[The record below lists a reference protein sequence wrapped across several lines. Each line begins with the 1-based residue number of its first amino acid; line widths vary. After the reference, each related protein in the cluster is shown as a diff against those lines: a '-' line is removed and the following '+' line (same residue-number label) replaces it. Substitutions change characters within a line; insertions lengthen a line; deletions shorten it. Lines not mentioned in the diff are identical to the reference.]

1 MSKAAT
7 ARWKN
12 SERQWA
18 SILSKYK
25 LNATRKSRAGDFSKM
40 DDDVGIAELPWTIN
54 DSKYSTKGWKQNR
67 LLEETA
73 RKYAKNKGDSTVLI
87 TKGYREVGQCATV
100 DAEFMA
106 MLLAYWAGVGS
117 KEELWEIYTK

>member
-1 MSKAAT
+1 MTKAAT

-18 SILSKYK
+18 TILNKYK
-25 LNATRKSRAGDFSKM
+25 LTAKRKTRAGNFSEST
-40 DDDVGIAELPWTIN
+40 DDVSIEELPFTIN
-54 DSKYSTKGWKQNR
+54 DSKYSVRGWKQNR
-67 LLEETA
+67 LMEEA
-73 RKYAKNKGDSTVLI
+73 HLKYAKNKGDSTILI
-87 TKGYREVGQCATV
+87 TKGFKERGQCATV

-106 MLLAYWAGVGS
+106 MLLAYWAGAGT